1 MDVSPIQRLA
11 IVANHAPKPVD
22 DVKDTPAVA
31 PAAQAS
37 PPAADQHVT
46 NRNATTESNTRVVV
60 AWHAASLGYV
70 TRVVD
75 QHSGAVV
82 LQTPPEE
89 VLEMVQKVIERLQEG
104 TR

>member
-11 IVANHAPKPVD
+11 IVANQATKPVSS
-22 DVKDTPAVA
+22 VREAPAVG
-31 PAAQAS
+31 PVAQAE
-37 PPAADQHVT
+37 PATADQQAT
-46 NRNATTESNTRVVV
+46 ANSTTTESRTRVVV

-82 LQTPPEE
+82 MQTPPEE
-89 VLEMVQKVIERLQEG
+89 VLDMVQRVIERLQG
-104 TR
+104 GNT